1 MEFEAIE
8 TIVQPKKVASGQ
20 LHASLKVYKNASNK
34 LLMDGIRMKTCMS
47 VEWWYSL
54 EKKKVMLDEK
64 KNVRRVNQC
73 CILVKCVAILS
84 IAKFHWKTSI
94 PLFFH
99 FIHVPDCLAFAFL
112 LGECRTFAID
122 VWFHLAISYGN
133 YTHRQLTTNGIVI
146 SPASQIKHIFMEK
159 LPYPQMLTGFLSE
172 CRWICVGIFKVS
184 AIKASRERK
193 LRRIRSKFRV
203 CTHTFVHLS

>member
-84 IAKFHWKTSI
+84 IAKFYWKTSI
-94 PLFFH
+94 PLFISFMCPIAWRSL
-99 FIHVPDCLAFAFL
+99 FFL
-112 LGECRTFAID
+112 VNVALLLLMF
-122 VWFHLAISYGN
+122 
-133 YTHRQLTTNGIVI
+133 
-146 SPASQIKHIFMEK
+146 
-159 LPYPQMLTGFLSE
+159 GF
-172 CRWICVGIFKVS
+172 
-184 AIKASRERK
+184 
-193 LRRIRSKFRV
+193 
-203 CTHTFVHLS
+203 T

>member
-84 IAKFHWKTSI
+84 IAKFYWKTSI
-94 PLFFH
+94 PLFISFH
-99 FIHVPDCLAFAFL
+99 SCARL
-112 LGECRTFAID
+112 LGVRFSSWWMSHFCYWCL
-122 VWFHLAISYGN
+122 VSPSHKLW
-133 YTHRQLTTNGIVI
+133 QLHTQTTNYEWHCNFTSFANKTHFYG
-146 SPASQIKHIFMEK
+146 
-159 LPYPQMLTGFLSE
+159 
-172 CRWICVGIFKVS
+172 
-184 AIKASRERK
+184 KASIPPNAHW
-193 LRRIRSKFRV
+193 L
-203 CTHTFVHLS
+203 FVGMQMNLCWHF